1 MQRVDA
7 VRART
12 VLVEAVLGD
21 GAVGLALEE
30 HAERLLLVGADLG
43 YKRTFWMRP
52 LTKTL
57 PRSSSWMARLAG
69 SPVTIEGLSRSYMYS
84 L

>member
-12 VLVEAVLGD
+12 VLVETVFGD

-43 YKRTFWMRP
+43 
-52 LTKTL
+52 
-57 PRSSSWMARLAG
+57 
-69 SPVTIEGLSRSYMYS
+69 
-84 L
+84 